1 MPQHSVT
8 TSSPLGYTIATLQA
22 LVTSLQASMVAGQPI
37 VAADIISIKTGFYDL
52 WRVHTHTASDRQ
64 GIDTFGNLTVY
75 GVGGTDVTKT
85 SSAPFPYT
93 DWLTPTFSA
102 GQSIA
107 ATDINGMILI
117 VNSMCMHD
125 HTIDDGIGA
134 TGPVINIG
142 AATYFGRNYDTTA
155 TATLTLANDG
165 QLFGADSGSVGGQ
178 WIDMRPVDLATAA
191 AYDVMVTHTGGTA
204 PTGSPTGTWL
214 NLGTSRSWSV
224 SAPYHGGTNIETSN
238 LSVQIRNATTLAGPG
253 PVAISLVAWSEPFFY
268 STCFPS
274 GSLVLMGDGSWK
286 IIEQL
291 RVGDTVMGID
301 GPTQVIKIERPLLGT
316 RKILKFADNSLRWSE
331 EHAMWTK
338 DATGSQWWW
347 SANAPMW
354 KKEADTGA
362 IGGLTDNSSIRT
374 GEQAVAWAHVSG
386 WKTEDIVVEEGNPF
400 NTRLFLPITSGSPI
414 IVNGYV
420 VGAGVNQA
428 GYDYSLLD
436 WDVARVALPVVQPL
450 PAM

>member
-1 MPQHSVT
+1 MPQRSVT

-75 GVGGTDVTKT
+75 GVGGIDVTKT
-85 SSAPFPYT
+85 SSAPVPNTPYI
-93 DWLTPTFSA
+93 TPTFSA

-117 VNSMCMHD
+117 VNGMRMHD

-134 TGPVINIG
+134 TAPAVAISD
-142 AATYFGRNYDTTA
+142 ATYFSINFGWTD

-165 QLFGADSGSVGGQ
+165 QLFGGWDSGQ
-178 WIDMRPVDLATAA
+178 WITTSPVDLATAA
-191 AYDVMVTHTGGTA
+191 AYEVMVTKISGAA

-214 NLGTSRSWSV
+214 NLGTTRSWSITASYLGV
-224 SAPYHGGTNIETSN
+224 SNVVTSN
-238 LSVQIRNATTLAGPG
+238 LSVQIRNATTLAVVGG
-253 PVAISLVAWSEPFFY
+253 PVAISIIADSEPFI
-268 STCFPS
+268 SLTCFPS

-428 GYDYSLLD
+428 GYDYSQLD
-436 WDVARVALPVVQPL
+436 WDAARAALPVVQPL
-450 PAM
+450 PTM